1 MSFVAFAVS
10 LMLVAFEFRPPLR
23 AAAEGTKWA
32 LLVGIDKY
40 ENDISPLRF
49 SVADV
54 KEVRRALVE
63 NAGFPPDNVFLMTSD
78 APGGINVPTHINV
91 IKRLDGLASKVGPH
105 DTFLLYF
112 SGHGYN
118 RNGRHFLATV
128 NTDPASVETLM
139 LSSIPVELL
148 QEKLKK
154 IRAHR
159 SIFIIDACR
168 NDPEVSRGDEDN
180 LRTKEFSK
188 GFEIAAESVAQKG
201 EAGSAVFFA
210 CSEGER
216 AYEWTEKGHGVFTF
230 YLLEGLRGKAAE
242 PTGALTMAGL
252 ADYVAN
258 NVKKWSEENL
268 VGRKKLQTPELRLF
282 GAVNIVIIQTVNV
295 KPAEPIG
302 GGNVENVDTLACLR
316 ITTNPPGAKVFVDD
330 EEVKGKVTPCTIDI
344 ELGRLRTKRIEVAI
358 ELEGYKQVVRAV
370 TLERGKITPLDLPL
384 QREGKAP
391 AAPGG
396 SAGAPGSAGASP
408 SLRPGATRINP
419 IDGAEMVFIPAGA
432 FQMGSNSYENG
443 KPVHA
448 QRVEG
453 FWMYKYEV
461 TVAQYRKFCAAT
473 GRQMPSAPSWGW
485 RDDHPIV
492 NVSWHG
498 AVAYCQWA
506 GVRLPTEAEW
516 EYAARGGKQYEY
528 GTSTGELTS
537 ELAHFSQ
544 DVSTGG
550 TRPVGSYPANPF
562 GLHDMAGNAWEWCS
576 SLYLP
581 YPYVADDGR
590 ENVSASGDRTLRGG
604 AWGSAVVT
612 CFAAYRGRLA
622 PALRDYVNGFR
633 CAQSRQ

>member
-1 MSFVAFAVS
+1 MRLHRSTMAFVAFAVS
-10 LMLVAFEFRPPLR
+10 LMLVAFEFRPLLP
-23 AAAEGTKWA
+23 AAPEEIRWA

-78 APGGINVPTHINV
+78 TPSGINVPTHINV

-148 QEKLKK
+148 TEKLKK

-168 NDPEVSRGDEDN
+168 NDPEVGKGDEDN

-188 GFEIAAESVAQKG
+188 GFEVAAESVAQRG
-201 EAGSAVFFA
+201 DASSAVFFA

-216 AYEWTEKGHGVFTF
+216 AYEWSEKGHSVFTF

-242 PTGALTMAGL
+242 PTGALTLSSL

-268 VGRKKLQTPELRLF
+268 VGRKKMQTPELRLF
-282 GAVNIVIIQTVNV
+282 GAVNIVIIQTATV
-295 KPAEPIG
+295 KPTEPI
-302 GGNVENVDTLACLR
+302 GGNVENVDTLARLR

-330 EEVKGKVTPCTIDI
+330 EEGKGKVTPCTIDV
-344 ELGRLRTKRIEVAI
+344 ELGRLRNKRVEVAV
-358 ELEGYKQVVRAV
+358 ELEGYQPVVRAV

-384 QREGKAP
+384 QRMPVKP
-391 AAPGG
+391 TQPTQ
-396 SAGAPGSAGASP
+396 PTTP
-408 SLRPGATRINP
+408 PQPGATRVNP

-461 TVAQYRKFCAAT
+461 TVAQYRKFCNAT

-528 GTSTGELTS
+528 GTSTGELNS
-537 ELAHFSQ
+537 GLAHFSQ

-576 SLYLP
+576 SLYQP
-581 YPYVADDGR
+581 YPYRADDGR

-604 AWGSAVVT
+604 AWGSAVST
-612 CFAAYRGRLA
+612 CLAAYRGRLA

-633 CAQSRQ
+633 CAQSR